1 MMQVPISEIFCSVQ
15 GEGPHVGVRQA
26 FVRFVGC
33 NLNCSYCDT
42 NVETPAVCKFEKV
55 PGSNVFQD
63 IPNPLSVED
72 VNELLGI
79 YENVHSISLTGGEP
93 LLEAD
98 FIANLDV
105 SSPLYL
111 ESNMTLPHMAKKIK
125 DKVSYVSGDVKLID
139 EFEGEDF
146 ASHLDRTIECFRMLR
161 NTKER
166 ECFSKLVITKDT
178 VADDVLGIVDA
189 ISGYVSCV
197 VLQPVTQKHL
207 APDIDVMLEL
217 QKNLLDSID
226 TLIIPQT
233 HKMWGCL

>member
-1 MMQVPISEIFCSVQ
+1 MQVPVSEIFCSVQ

-42 NVETPAVCKFEKV
+42 NVETPTVCKFEKV
-55 PGSNVFQD
+55 PGTNVFQD
-63 IPNPLSVED
+63 MPNPLSVRD
-72 VNELLGI
+72 VSELLDS

-98 FIANLDV
+98 FIAELDV
-105 SSPLYL
+105 SRPLYL

-125 DKVSYVSGDVKLID
+125 DKVSYVSGDVKLIN

-146 ASHLDRTIECFRMLR
+146 AAHLERTIECFHMLR

-166 ECFSKLVITKDT
+166 ECFCKLVITKDT
-178 VADDVLGIVDA
+178 VSDDVLGIVDA

-207 APDIDVMLEL
+207 APEIDVMLKL
-217 QKNLLDSID
+217 QKDLLDSID